1 MLQLNSAGVGFGTC
15 GKKDVIKTSTRYA
28 TEIALTTTP
37 YRPIDHR
44 AGGSVSGCRSLRI
57 SKHDID
63 IAYDDMSVAT
73 LRGTMLLKTMVLPML
88 IRERSTVIT
97 NETIRLLSRIGLL
110 TTVETCKTCRSEL
123 NSS

>member
-15 GKKDVIKTSTRYA
+15 GKKDMIKTSTRYA
-28 TEIALTTTP
+28 TEMALTTTP

-63 IAYDDMSVAT
+63 IAYDDMSAAT
-73 LRGTMLLKTMVLPML
+73 PRDTMLLKAMVLPML
-88 IRERSTVIT
+88 IRERSTVMT
-97 NETIRLLSRIGLL
+97 KETMRLLSGIGLP
-110 TTVETCKTCRSEL
+110 TTVVTCKMCHSEL
-123 NSS
+123 NPS